1 MSESVPVLSDTPR
14 PAAARPNARG
24 AWADRLA
31 RFAASGLRPAQFCA
45 QEGVSL
51 PSFYAWKR
59 RLAANAS
66 GAPPGANPDAPPEPR
81 WLPVRLHGAPAP
93 LELALPGG
101 AVVRIAPGADEATL
115 RCLLRLLGVPPC

>member
-1 MSESVPVLSDTPR
+1 MSESATAPTDTPR
-14 PAAARPNARG
+14 PAAARGYARA
-24 AWADRLA
+24 AWADRLT
-31 RFAASGLRPAQFCA
+31 RFAQSGLRPAQFCA

-66 GAPPGANPDAPPEPR
+66 GATPAANAGAPRAPR
-81 WLPVRLHGAPAP
+81 WLPVRLHDAPAP
-93 LELALPGG
+93 VELALPGG

-115 RCLLRLLGVPPC
+115 RCLLRLLGVPAC

>member
-1 MSESVPVLSDTPR
+1 MSESVPVLSDTPC
-14 PAAARPNARG
+14 PAAARHNARA

-31 RFAASGLRPAQFCA
+31 RFAESGLRPAQFCA

-59 RLAANAS
+59 RLAANPS
-66 GAPPGANPDAPPEPR
+66 GAPPDANPDAPRAPR
-81 WLPVRLHGAPAP
+81 WLPVRLNGAAAP

-101 AVVRIAPGADEATL
+101 AVVRIVPGADEATL
-115 RCLLRLLGVPPC
+115 RCLLRLLGVLSC

>member
-1 MSESVPVLSDTPR
+1 MSESVPAPTDTPHQ
-14 PAAARPNARG
+14 AAARGGARA
-24 AWADRLA
+24 AWAERLT
-31 RFAASGLRPAQFCA
+31 RFTQSGLRPAAFCA

-59 RLAANAS
+59 RLAAA
-66 GAPPGANPDAPPEPR
+66 APAATPAAPRAPR
-81 WLPVRLHGAPAP
+81 LLPVRLPDAAAP

-115 RCLLRLLGVPPC
+115 RCLLRLLGVPSC